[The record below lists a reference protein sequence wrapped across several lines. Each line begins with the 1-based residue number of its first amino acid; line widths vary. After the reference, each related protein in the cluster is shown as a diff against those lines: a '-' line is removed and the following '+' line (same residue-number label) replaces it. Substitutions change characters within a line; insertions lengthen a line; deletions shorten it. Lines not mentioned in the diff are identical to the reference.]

1 MSLIGSSRVPM
12 SNIASAERMFIA
24 SRIMPPR
31 LISSPIA
38 CSLSLRIFI
47 SSSVTR
53 SISKRSS
60 PFALGAVR
68 AAVIICLAASITC
81 VRRISLSLY
90 FMVVFCFFCDFIL
103 QK

>member
-1 MSLIGSSRVPM
+1 MGSSRVPI
-12 SNIASAERMFIA
+12 STIASAESMFIA

-38 CSLSLRIFI
+38 CSLSLRVII

-53 SISKRSS
+53 SISSRSS
-60 PFALGAVR
+60 PLAFGAVR

-81 VRRISLSLY
+81 VRRISLSLCIIAVCFY
-90 FMVVFCFFCDFIL
+90 IVFAKI
-103 QK
+103 KIKM

>member
-1 MSLIGSSRVPM
+1 MGSSRVPISTM
-12 SNIASAERMFIA
+12 ASAESMFIA

-38 CSLSLRIFI
+38 CSLSLRVFM

-53 SISKRSS
+53 SISNKSS
-60 PFALGAVR
+60 PLALGAVR

-81 VRRISLSLY
+81 ARRISLSLCI
-90 FMVVFCFFCDFIL
+90 MVVFVFL
-103 QK
+103 